1 MLSTSTLTVYC
12 ARGAITAETPVSR
25 NTPEL
30 IGTLSHLIYCKSAGL
45 NRPSHRGSDA
55 LAECTP
61 CMKQGPFPREEE
73 RRRTKQQMVNVQ
85 LRANVALGRLI
96 SMALLGVVSTASKG
110 A

>member
-30 IGTLSHLIYCKSAGL
+30 IGTRSHLIYCKS
-45 NRPSHRGSDA
+45 

-61 CMKQGPFPREEE
+61 SMKQGPFPREEE
-73 RRRTKQQMVNVQ
+73 RRRTKQQIIHVQ
-85 LRANVALGRLI
+85 LRANVALGCLAWHSLASLAQGQRRHECSALRL
-96 SMALLGVVSTASKG
+96 
-110 A
+110 